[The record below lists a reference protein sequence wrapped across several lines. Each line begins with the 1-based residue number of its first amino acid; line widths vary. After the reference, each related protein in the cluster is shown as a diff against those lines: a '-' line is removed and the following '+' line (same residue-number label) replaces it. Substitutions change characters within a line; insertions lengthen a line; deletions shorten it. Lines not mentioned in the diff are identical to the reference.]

1 MIHTSTFASL
11 RRLLRVN
18 GAEHSKMVTTDLWR
32 SPRLAWWA
40 GWCVLALAGVLYLL
54 TLDTG
59 LRPDELQ
66 GGDLITHQYA
76 QVQARPSNAPGYPL
90 YTMGGWLWF
99 RLTGLL
105 FSWAL
110 NPVQRLSSYS
120 TLWALLALIVL
131 YQLCV
136 RAARGRWPVAALT
149 TLFYAVTYFFWYYSV
164 TTEQY
169 TSAVLQTLLIVW
181 LAWRWEEKLAIDPAK
196 AERMLLWLALV
207 CGTCLANLVTV
218 LLILPPLVWFILAR
232 QPNLLRRPR
241 LWGHAAGLVLLPVL
255 SYAYVYWRGAAHP
268 EWRGQGN
275 WPDVTAW
282 FIDFLTTHQGRDELA
297 PGLTLFPLFTDEFP
311 ALIWGELT
319 PVVLLGGLVGLRWLG
334 RRRAMFLS
342 STLFLYAIFCW
353 VDRFGN
359 WYQVIMPAYPLVAL
373 GFAAGVG
380 ALIEGLS
387 CPRESPRYRSL
398 AVGQRIAA
406 VPYVLHAVV
415 LVLLVVLVSYRFV
428 VSWPH
433 ADQSWRPEDTGLDPG
448 WAVLA
453 DTPPAD
459 AVILA
464 QHDEWLA
471 LSYLTVVWGAAP
483 TLRPLPVCQLPVGS
497 GEQPPEV
504 IYLTRSAVAA
514 RPDCLAERR
523 RYAASAELIRT
534 QVNPEYVV
542 PESAHM
548 VTWRLKAGLQVIG
561 YETALLPQ
569 PLTGSTGQPVADMP
583 RWRLSLY
590 WRAEAPLMDD
600 YATSVRPQLGGEPI
614 RGADGQP
621 LIQDHQPV
629 WNSFPTSHWLP
640 DEVVRDDYVFTLP
653 TGISPDAVHLV
664 VYHVEMDERGALR
677 FEIVGELE
685 TDLGG

>member
-1 MIHTSTFASL
+1 MIVLASL
-11 RRLLRVN
+11 RRLLWVAVSD
-18 GAEHSKMVTTDLWR
+18 AERSGVATTDLWHSSR
-32 SPRLAWWA
+32 IARWA
-40 GWCVLALAGVLYLL
+40 GWGVVVLAGVLYLL

-105 FSWAL
+105 FGWAL

-120 TLWALLALIVL
+120 TLWALCALVVL
-131 YQLCV
+131 YRLCL
-136 RAARGRWPVAALT
+136 RAARDHWPVATLT

-181 LAWRWEEKLAIDPAK
+181 LAWRWEEELAADPAK
-196 AERMLLWLALV
+196 ANPILLWLALV

-218 LLILPPLVWFILAR
+218 LLILPPLLWFILAR
-232 QPNLLRRPR
+232 QPNLLRRPY
-241 LWGHAAGLVLLPVL
+241 LWGQAAGLVLLPVL
-255 SYAYVYWRGAAHP
+255 SYAYVYWRGAVHP
-268 EWRGQGN
+268 EWRGQGS
-275 WPDVTAW
+275 WPDTTAW
-282 FIDFLTTHQGRDELA
+282 FLDFLTTHQGRDELA
-297 PGLTLFPLFTDEFP
+297 PGLTLTPLFTDEFP

-334 RRRAMFLS
+334 RRRALFIG
-342 STLFLYAIFCW
+342 STLFLYAAFCW

-359 WYQVIMPAYPLVAL
+359 WYQVIMPAYPLVVL
-373 GFAAGVG
+373 SFAAGVG
-380 ALIEGLS
+380 ALMEGLS
-387 CPRESPRYRSL
+387 HPNGLPERRSF
-398 AVGQRIAA
+398 AIWQRIASA
-406 VPYVLHAVV
+406 HRILRATVLTLLLV
-415 LVLLVVLVSYRFV
+415 LVLYRFA
-428 VSWPH
+428 VSWPR

-448 WAVLA
+448 WAILA
-453 DTPPAD
+453 DAPPAD

-464 QHDEWLA
+464 RHDEWLA
-471 LSYLTVVWGAAP
+471 LSYLTIIWGATP
-483 TLRPLPVCQLPVGS
+483 MLQPLPVCQLPDALDGQLS
-497 GEQPPEV
+497 EHL
-504 IYLTRSAVAA
+504 YLTRRAVAA
-514 RPDCLAERR
+514 QPDCLAERR
-523 RYAASAELIRT
+523 RYAAGAELIRT
-534 QVNPEYVV
+534 QSSPEYAL
-542 PESAHM
+542 PESAR
-548 VTWRLKAGLQVIG
+548 VARWQLGAGLHVVG

-569 PLTGSTGQPVADMP
+569 PLTGSTGQPVSDMP

-590 WRAEAPLMDD
+590 WQADVPLTDA
-600 YATSVRPQLGGEPI
+600 YTASVRPRLGSEPL

-629 WNSFPTSHWLP
+629 WNSFPTSRWLP
-640 DEVVRDDYVFTLP
+640 GEVVRDDYVFTLP
-653 TGISPDAVHLV
+653 AEALPDRVHLV
-664 VYHVEMDERGALR
+664 VYRTQTDESGTLR
-677 FEIVGELE
+677 FETVGEIE